1 MRKVADRVIDA
12 VARRA
17 EAARE
22 AGSSHLEVF
31 RGLWNSDRNRQRQL
45 EKRLREGS
53 VEDEAGYL
61 EKTFGVLAA
70 ARNLTIA
77 EPCDR
82 RLISAKAA
90 LDTGR
95 WVVLPSEN
103 GTLITSY
110 PANSD
115 AKSFEDNHRIL
126 GDRVYDQ
133 DISEDYRR
141 DLKRVFAAR

>member
-31 RGLWNSDRNRQRQL
+31 RGLWNSDRNRQRHL

-61 EKTFGVLAA
+61 EK
-70 ARNLTIA
+70 NL
-77 EPCDR
+77 R
-82 RLISAKAA
+82 RS
-90 LDTGR
+90 G
-95 WVVLPSEN
+95 
-103 GTLITSY
+103 GG
-110 PANSD
+110 ANSYD
-115 AKSFEDNHRIL
+115 CGALRQAVDFGKSGVGHRAM
-126 GDRVYDQ
+126 GRAT
-133 DISEDYRR
+133 
-141 DLKRVFAAR
+141 K